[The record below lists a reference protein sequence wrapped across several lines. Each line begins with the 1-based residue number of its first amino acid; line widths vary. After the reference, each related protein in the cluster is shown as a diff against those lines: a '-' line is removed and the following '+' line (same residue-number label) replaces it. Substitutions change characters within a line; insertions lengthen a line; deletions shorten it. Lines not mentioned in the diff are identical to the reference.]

1 MALVFMPKV
10 IELVRR
16 KGAGLGANNGTLN
29 EPAMTKE
36 EEKMMERLINEN
48 EELAV
53 SSLINEFFT
62 D

>member
-53 SSLINEFFT
+53 SGLIN
-62 D
+62 